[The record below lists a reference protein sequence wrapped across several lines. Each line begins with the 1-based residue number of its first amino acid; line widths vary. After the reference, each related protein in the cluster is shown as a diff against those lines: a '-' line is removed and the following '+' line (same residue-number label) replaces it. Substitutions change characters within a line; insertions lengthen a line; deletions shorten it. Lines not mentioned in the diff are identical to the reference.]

1 MALTETQIKILEGI
15 QANLRKGDVKEITQ
29 KTGLSREY
37 VSRVLNLSNDFFNED
52 VVNEAVKIISA
63 REQFNKKLLN
73 KLSEIIQPEDNSN
86 IKVPHLQT
94 ITQ

>member
-1 MALTETQIKILEGI
+1 MPLTETQIKILEGI

-37 VSRVLNLSNDFFNED
+37 VGRVLNLSNDFFNED

-63 REQFNKKLLN
+63 REQFNKKLLS
-73 KLSEIIQPEDNSN
+73 KLSEIIQPDNNNTS
-86 IKVPHLQT
+86 HSSQLQV
-94 ITQ
+94 IH